1 MKQYMPMKPI
11 KRGFKVW
18 ALADSA
24 SGYLI
29 NFEIYT
35 GKNSNNLTEFGLGE
49 NVVLNLSQYL
59 EMKFHCI
66 YFDNFFTSLPLAEKL
81 LNNDIFS
88 CGTFRINKKY
98 YPKDLMKKD
107 SLYKPG
113 DIEFAQCDDI
123 SICRWKDRGSKPVT
137 VISSMHDAS
146 HTEIVHRKN
155 SRDTEVH
162 CDASQLGLGAILLQ
176 KDQRALMHPVVYA
189 SLQTTAEEARY
200 HSTELETLAVVWA
213 LQKFRTYL
221 IGKKFKVVTDCAAVR
236 WTFSKKNI
244 IPRIARW
251 WLQTMDFDFEV
262 EHRAGDK
269 MNHVDALSR
278 NPNECDEMVDE
289 TEKLYVLLNT
299 MNNEDWLTIAQRQDK
314 KVNDI
319 IRIVGLDKKKILTKA
334 EKKIQDEFCVV
345 DGRLYRRNGDRL
357 LWVVPDKARSQI
369 ARLCHNNVGHPA
381 SENTLERLR
390 RHYWF
395 PYMKKYVKGFVG
407 SCLDCLYNKVPGG
420 RWQRELHIIDKI
432 GIPFHTVHVDHLGP
446 FIKSKLN
453 NIYLFVLID
462 GFTNFSIL
470 KPTKNVKSSTTTKLM
485 EEIISTFGPMT
496 RKISDRGTAYTGKEF
511 EQICRDHNIIHVRN
525 ATATPRAN
533 GQCER
538 LNRTILSM
546 LTTTC
551 TTETDWDK
559 EIRRIQWSI
568 NNALNKATKST
579 PFALMFGYT
588 PRTFDGDNVQDH
600 ANIVQGSLCDLLKLR
615 TAALTSIIEE
625 QKKVQAYNNTD
636 RTKAHNYRV
645 GELVMVMRQVV
656 GQPGESKKL
665 ALKYKGPY
673 VVTEM
678 LPHDRY
684 RIQDLPEIQRTQKF
698 YEGVVAID
706 QMKPFNNTSYVSSDE
721 HQEGS
726 DGEQV
731 NVVDEVE
738 VQEERAASI
747 GKTRSCRKK
756 RKPTY
761 LKDYE

>member
-1 MKQYMPMKPI
+1 
-11 KRGFKVW
+11 
-18 ALADSA
+18 
-24 SGYLI
+24 
-29 NFEIYT
+29 
-35 GKNSNNLTEFGLGE
+35 
-49 NVVLNLSQYL
+49 
-59 EMKFHCI
+59 
-66 YFDNFFTSLPLAEKL
+66 
-81 LNNDIFS
+81 
-88 CGTFRINKKY
+88 
-98 YPKDLMKKD
+98 
-107 SLYKPG
+107 
-113 DIEFAQCDDI
+113 
-123 SICRWKDRGSKPVT
+123 
-137 VISSMHDAS
+137 
-146 HTEIVHRKN
+146 
-155 SRDTEVH
+155 
-162 CDASQLGLGAILLQ
+162 
-176 KDQRALMHPVVYA
+176 MHPVVYA
-189 SLQTTAEEARY
+189 SRQTTAEEARY

-381 SENTLERLR
+381 N
-390 RHYWF
+390 
-395 PYMKKYVKGFVG
+395 
-407 SCLDCLYNKVPGG
+407 
-420 RWQRELHIIDKI
+420 
-432 GIPFHTVHVDHLGP
+432 
-446 FIKSKLN
+446 
-453 NIYLFVLID
+453 
-462 GFTNFSIL
+462 GFTKFSIL

-496 RKISDRGTAYTGKEF
+496 RIISDRGTAYTGKEF
-511 EQICRDHNIIHVRN
+511 EQMCRDHNIIH
-525 ATATPRAN
+525 
-533 GQCER
+533 
-538 LNRTILSM
+538 
-546 LTTTC
+546 
-551 TTETDWDK
+551 
-559 EIRRIQWSI
+559 WSI

-625 QKKVQAYNNTD
+625 QKKIQAYNNTD

-645 GELVMVMRQVV
+645 GELVTVMRQVV

-738 VQEERAASI
+738 VQEERAVSI